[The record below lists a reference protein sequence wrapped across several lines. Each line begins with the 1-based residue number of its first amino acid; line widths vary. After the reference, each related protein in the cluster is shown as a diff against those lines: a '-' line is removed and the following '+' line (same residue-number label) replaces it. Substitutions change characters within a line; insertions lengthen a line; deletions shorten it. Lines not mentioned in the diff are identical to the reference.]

1 MAKVLT
7 FGLKLCAG
15 GLVAALLLA
24 GCAVQIENTQP
35 AREVARMS
43 APPGSVYIGWRVFQ
57 DRCAGCHGPAAMGGS
72 GIPNLLPLVREMGS
86 RQFVGAVLR
95 RYDWGLPPAQTRGD
109 SAEQKSLIE
118 DILQRRDEPLTMP
131 AWGGEPIVTAHIAD
145 LYAYLSARAD
155 GTQGPDRPDR

>member
-145 LYAYLSARAD
+145 LYAYLSAHAD